1 MLRISCNGA
10 QKHLFSCLYSTV
22 AAAAVAA
29 APANVLMEFLVNSL
43 DFSTKEAISTR
54 DKLTRLRYRHY
65 DPHLLLH
72 LLDEMGMN
80 KSQIKTLV
88 SSSPQLLFCRVDE
101 NLKPK
106 IKILQQLGLS
116 GSQLATFLTKSSF
129 LRRGLHTVIEPNLVY
144 LRDLLPIH
152 EHLPISLIKEP
163 RLLSCNLPKV
173 MPPNIS
179 LLQNFGFSMADI
191 LKAFR
196 RHPRLLLNSP
206 EWIEKAVNRLEKDF
220 HMPLSSGM
228 FLHGVQVLVSLD
240 ESKLE
245 RKLHIYRSFGWSD
258 SDICLMVQKLPYC
271 LTSSEAKIR
280 TTLKFFMNELGYE
293 PNYLASHAPLLKLSL
308 EKRIM
313 PRNEILKFLKENQ
326 LVKRWPS
333 LYTAVSYSEL
343 DFQKKYV
350 LPFREKMP
358 EMFIQLRDD
367 YKECKACINVQLLLE
382 LA

>member
-1 MLRISCNGA
+1 
-10 QKHLFSCLYSTV
+10 
-22 AAAAVAA
+22 
-29 APANVLMEFLVNSL
+29 
-43 DFSTKEAISTR
+43 
-54 DKLTRLRYRHY
+54 
-65 DPHLLLH
+65 
-72 LLDEMGMN
+72 
-80 KSQIKTLV
+80 
-88 SSSPQLLFCRVDE
+88 
-101 NLKPK
+101 
-106 IKILQQLGLS
+106 
-116 GSQLATFLTKSSF
+116 
-129 LRRGLHTVIEPNLVY
+129 
-144 LRDLLPIH
+144 
-152 EHLPISLIKEP
+152 
-163 RLLSCNLPKV
+163 
-173 MPPNIS
+173 
-179 LLQNFGFSMADI
+179 MADI
-191 LKAFR
+191 LKAFH

-293 PNYLASHAPLLKLSL
+293 PNYLASRALLLKLSL

-350 LPFREKMP
+350 LSFREKMP

-367 YKECKACINVQLLLE
+367 YKNAK
-382 LA
+382 LASMFSSLWN

>member
-1 MLRISCNGA
+1 MFRISCNGA

-22 AAAAVAA
+22 AAAA
-29 APANVLMEFLVNSL
+29 APATVLAEFLVNSL
-43 DFSTKEAISTR
+43 DFSTKEAISTSA
-54 DKLTRLRYRHY
+54 KLSRSKHRHY
-65 DPHLLLH
+65 DPHLLFD

-106 IKILQQLGLS
+106 IKVLQGLGLS
-116 GSQLATFLTKSSF
+116 VSQLATFMTRSNFLT
-129 LRRGLHTVIEPNLVY
+129 RGLDTIIQPNLVY
-144 LRDLLPIH
+144 LRDLLPTHHHVAMI
-152 EHLPISLIKEP
+152 LIKEP

-191 LKAFR
+191 LKAFH

-245 RKLHIYRSFGWSD
+245 RKLHIYRSFGWFD

-308 EKRIM
+308 EKRII

-343 DFQKKYV
+343 DFKKKYV
-350 LPFREKMP
+350 HPFREKMP
-358 EMFIQLRDD
+358 EMYDLYMKSRS
-367 YKECKACINVQLLLE
+367 
-382 LA
+382 